1 VLRLLLVVVA
11 TWAVWTSV
19 SLLGHAIDTCLGSGR
34 QAAAAAPTTGTS
46 GCMAGDVTLWP
57 TGIAFA
63 DAPFDLLLVR
73 LPWIVVILL
82 LWLID
87 RDRAVSAGAAPPR
100 TVDVFSAGGWIGP
113 AAIGSLA
120 MFIIGTAL
128 LVPRLL

>member
-1 VLRLLLVVVA
+1 
-11 TWAVWTSV
+11 
-19 SLLGHAIDTCLGSGR
+19 
-34 QAAAAAPTTGTS
+34 
-46 GCMAGDVTLWP
+46 MAGDVTLWP